1 MAFLILLCV
10 ASRLAAAEKQS
21 ADNGAGLS
29 TLIEAAG
36 QVEVLEPGAAWKA
49 ARPGQLLAAG
59 ARVRTAA
66 ASRAAIQLSDRSVV
80 RLNERSTLE
89 ILPPRDS
96 ARRRFGL
103 PRGSIFFFNRE
114 KPADI
119 EFDTPLAAG
128 AIRGTEFLLETAD
141 EPASLRLALID
152 GAVTLRGGNTDVAL
166 ERNEELLWTQGA
178 APQRTALV
186 NAAGAIQ
193 WALYY
198 PAVLTPKELNLTTE
212 DQAKL
217 RDALGHYESGDL
229 LAALAV
235 APSADSLSGGA
246 KVFRAALELA
256 VGRVAEAEGVLSAVA
271 REPGAA
277 ALRELVSTVRGE
289 TAPSAEPRTA
299 SEWLARAYTLQ
310 LRADLDGA
318 LAAAQRAAQLAPSG
332 FAHARV
338 AELEFSFERRA
349 AAFAALDRALAVS
362 PRLAPAHALRGF
374 VQLEQ
379 GDTAGALASFD
390 RARELDAALGSAWL
404 GRGLVL
410 MRRREFVEAR
420 AAFQAAAALEPRRAL
435 FRSYLAKAAGELRDS
450 RGAAKDF
457 ALARQLDANDP
468 TAWLYSALHLW
479 QENRLNEAI
488 RDLERSLDLNDRRAV
503 FRSRLLLDRDRAVRS
518 ANLAALYEDAGLADA
533 SRHTAARAVGE
544 SYADFS
550 GHLFLANSY
559 QALES
564 ANRFDLRMETA
575 RQSELLLAN
584 LLAPPGAGNLS
595 QLLPQ
600 QEHLRYFDPRRLGV
614 SLLVE
619 YSSAGEWRRAGS
631 VFGTVG
637 GLSYALERLD
647 EELEGQ
653 RKNEWANRQQTL
665 LTLKQAV
672 TSEDEF
678 YFQAGLYEAEGGDL
692 ASHYDPAQAKRGF
705 RFDERQEPSLHAGWH
720 HLWAPGVHTLALL
733 SHIDDHLSFRD
744 PQPNVLFTRQ
754 TGGQITAIEVPAFF
768 RERFGSDITLWS
780 AEVQQIFQTADH
792 ALVVGAR
799 YQTADVDT
807 RARLSRTATGLVTD
821 DDVDTVMQRANVHG
835 YYSWKVCQ
843 PLRLTA
849 GVSYDH
855 LKFPENADLA
865 PLSSRM
871 DERDLVAPKVG
882 LVVTPWERGLFRA
895 SYTRSMGGLYFDNS
909 VRLEPTQV
917 GGFNQ
922 AFRSL
927 IPESVAGLVPGAT
940 FDVVAAG
947 FDQTFGSG
955 TWFGIEGEWLRSDGE
970 RRVGTLTNSTFLPIP
985 DSPSSTRQDLEFRER
1000 NVSAYAAQLLGDW
1013 FSVSAHYRLSDAR
1026 LETKFPRIPD
1036 NAAGLSRVE
1045 QDEDALLHHLSL
1057 AANFHHPSGV
1067 FARWE
1072 SEWYHQRNGGYGAA
1086 RPGDDFWQHN
1096 VFVGYRF
1103 PRRHA
1108 EVRCGLLNVLDS
1120 DYKLNPLNAHSSP
1133 VRERTFTTSLRVNF

>member
-1 MAFLILLCV
+1 VRLLFAFLASLALV
-10 ASRLAAAEKQS
+10 ATVAGAETAAAF
-21 ADNGAGLS
+21 S
-29 TLIEAAG
+29 TVIEAAG
-36 QVEVLEPGAAWKA
+36 KVEVFTTASGAWRP
-49 ARPGQLLAAG
+49 ARVGQQLSPG

-89 ILPPRDS
+89 ILPPRDT
-96 ARRRFGL
+96 AKRRFSL

-128 AIRGTEFLLETAD
+128 AIRGTEFLLETTD
-141 EPASLRLALID
+141 DPASLRLALID

-166 ERNEELLWTQGA
+166 ERNEELRWTQGA
-178 APQRTALV
+178 APQKTALL

-198 PAVLTPKELNLTTE
+198 PAVLAPKELNLLPG
-212 DQAKL
+212 DQAAL
-217 RDALGHYESGDL
+217 REALAHYEAGDL
-229 LAALAV
+229 LAALAA
-235 APSADSLSGGA
+235 APAADSLTGGA

-256 VGRVAEAEGVLSAVA
+256 AGRVAAAEEILSGAA

-277 ALRELVSTVRGE
+277 AVRELIATVRGE
-289 TAPSAEPRTA
+289 ATPASEPRTA
-299 SEWLARAYTLQ
+299 SEWLARSYTVQ

-318 LAAAQRAAQLAPSG
+318 LAAAKRAAQLAPSG

-338 AELEFSFERRA
+338 AELEFAFERRGESL
-349 AAFAALDRALAVS
+349 AALGRALAAS
-362 PRLAPAHALRGF
+362 PRLAHAHALRGF

-410 MRRREFVEAR
+410 MRRREFAGAR

-457 ALARQLDANDP
+457 ALARQLDASDP

-503 FRSRLLLDRDRAVRS
+503 FRSQLLLDRDRAVRS
-518 ANLAALYEDAGLADA
+518 ANLAALYEDAGLADV
-533 SRHTAARAVGE
+533 SRHAAARAVGE

-600 QEHLRYFDPRRLGV
+600 QEHLRYFDPRPVGV
-614 SLLVE
+614 SVLVE
-619 YSSAGEWRRAGS
+619 YGSAGEWRRAKS
-631 VFGTVG
+631 LFGTVG

-647 EELEGQ
+647 EDLEGQ
-653 RKNEWANRQQTL
+653 RRNEWSSRQQSL
-665 LTLKQAV
+665 LTLKQRL
-672 TSEDEF
+672 TPDDEI
-678 YFQAGLYEAEGGDL
+678 YFQAGLYEAGGGDL
-692 ASHYDPAQAKRGF
+692 ASVYHPAQARRGF
-705 RFDERQEPSLHAGWH
+705 RFDERQEPALHAGWH
-720 HLWAPGVHTLALL
+720 HRWAPGVHTLALL
-733 SHIDDHLSFRD
+733 SRIDDHLSFRD
-744 PQPNVLFTRQ
+744 PEPNVLFTRR
-754 TGGQITAIEVPAFF
+754 TGGAITAIEVPAFF
-768 RERFGSDITLWS
+768 HERFSSDFTLWS
-780 AEVQQIFQTADH
+780 AEAQQIFETADH
-792 ALVVGAR
+792 SLVLGGR
-799 YQTADVDT
+799 YQTADASS
-807 RARLSRTATGLVTD
+807 RARLTRTATGLVSHD
-821 DDVDTVMQRANVHG
+821 NVDAVMQRANAHG
-835 YYSWKVCQ
+835 YYSWQILK

-865 PLSSRM
+865 PLSSRT
-871 DERDLVAPKVG
+871 DERDLVAPKAG
-882 LVVTPWERGLFRA
+882 LIYTPWERGLLRA

-927 IPESVAGLVPGAT
+927 VPESVAGLVPGAT

-947 FDQTFGSG
+947 FDQTLAGG
-955 TWFGIEGEWLRSDGE
+955 TWFGLEGECLRSDGE

-1026 LETKFPRIPD
+1026 LETKFPRIP
-1036 NAAGLSRVE
+1036 NGAAGLSRVE

-1057 AANFHHPSGV
+1057 AGNFHHPSGV

-1072 SEWYHQRNGGYGAA
+1072 SEWYHQRNGGYGGA

-1108 EVRCGLLNVLDS
+1108 EVRFGLLNLAGT
-1120 DYKLNPLNAHSSP
+1120 DYRLNPLNAHSSP
-1133 VRERTFTTSLRVNF
+1133 VRERTFTTSLRLNF